1 MSKSHPAKSNQPRVE
16 FDPDQLITQRIIDSL
31 SKGII
36 PWRRPWKGGDFIPK
50 NLLTGKEYTGT
61 NIYLLM
67 AAGFEQPWFVT
78 FNQARELGGNVKK
91 GEHGHSLVRW
101 IVKEVE
107 AKDKEG
113 KPTLDAEGKNKQRRF
128 VYPKAFTVFNVSQC
142 EGLKLPEV
150 GPVKEFNPILAAE
163 QVLMGYRQGPEIKFA
178 GGYAASYNPIF
189 DLIKMP
195 LATSFES
202 PAAFYATLFHEA
214 AHSSGHESRL
224 NRDMMGEYGSVSY
237 AKEEFI
243 AELASA
249 VLCARCGISNEQSEA
264 QTVAYCQSWKRL
276 LSDDK
281 SLFGELSKKG
291 IEAARRIAGSNQAE
305 VEPEADSPAVELT
318 PEPAIH
324 PEEVGAPVFS
334 IPSQLNLFSIAR
346 LLGSEPTYAAVKAS
360 LQQPTALARLLPEQ
374 AAAVLSGYE
383 ALRLKVAL
391 LDRADGL
398 TPGGMAPVEFVP
410 SRPVARGQLIEQAE
424 AVLGEPLDKAALADL
439 SEFFLANP
447 AVRGLVEQR
456 LAFQYVWRQGPP
468 NGNTPDALHCAVKRT
483 LDLDGNLTVHEVS
496 RIFGRGALAPEVLQ
510 ALRKN
515 EPVLPRA
522 AGEVYDLL
530 VSAVGPEQVHEAL
543 VKAGYDSLTSAQRP
557 LVAGRNWGMAQPAG
571 VEEPVRQWTA
581 FAIDPGSSR
590 KVLPLT
596 NAAVQEGV
604 TLSQLGVD
612 VAVAQ
617 KVVEG
622 LNVQGI
628 RMEVLPDP
636 TSLLR
641 ACPKALEVKL
651 ANAEA
656 LCDTKRG
663 VIQVIASNVEV
674 RNGET
679 PAAAVTRACLHEAVV
694 HYGVRKALGAEADGL
709 FQRIRA
715 QAHAGFDR
723 NQTGAER
730 TPEQLAFKAVVNDP
744 NYRHLTAAQQGEEIL
759 ARLQEVNG
767 YEELGAWQRGVAAV
781 RLTIGKQFPSVQLS
795 NQDVNYLLWRGRQAA
810 FGEAAAPTVPNTP
823 TVEVAPKVAAT
834 PTVAPNKA
842 ATLSEAEVT
851 DLRTEALAAIAASQT
866 LRKGL
871 PGQQPNGCEPVLEP
885 EPEARPSVA
894 VLCNHETYFPNSR
907 SYSVSH

>member
-1 MSKSHPAKSNQPRVE
+1 MSKPTSAKANQPRVE
-16 FDPDQLITQRIIDSL
+16 FDPDQLITERIIASL
-31 SKGII
+31 SQGKI

-107 AKDKEG
+107 AKDKDG
-113 KPTLDAEGKNKQRRF
+113 KPTLDEEGKIKQRRF
-128 VYPKAFTVFNVSQC
+128 SYPKAFTVFNVSQC

-150 GPVKEFNPILAAE
+150 APVKEFNPILAAE
-163 QVLMGYRQGPEIKFA
+163 QVLMGYRQGPEIKY
-178 GGYAASYNPIF
+178 GGGFAASYNPTY
-189 DLIKMP
+189 DVIKMP

-202 PAAFYATLFHEA
+202 PARFYATLFHEA
-214 AHSSGHESRL
+214 AHSSGHQSRL
-224 NRDMMGEYGSVSY
+224 NRDMTGGFGSVAY

-243 AELASA
+243 AELGSA

-264 QTVAYCQSWKRL
+264 QTIAYCQSWKRL

-281 SLFGELSKKG
+281 RLFRELSTKG

-305 VEPEADSPAVELT
+305 VETEAGSPAVELT
-318 PEPAIH
+318 PDPAIH

-334 IPSQLNLFSIAR
+334 IPSQLNLFSMAR
-346 LLGSEPTYAAVKAS
+346 LLGSEPTYAAVKAR
-360 LQQPTALARLLPEQ
+360 LQQPTALSRLLPEQ

-391 LDRADGL
+391 EDRADGL
-398 TPGGMAPVEFVP
+398 TPGGLAPIEFVP

-456 LAFQYVWRQGPP
+456 LGFQYVWRQGQQTDK
-468 NGNTPDALHCAVKRT
+468 TPDALHCAVKRT
-483 LDLDGNLTVHEVS
+483 LDLDGNLTVHEVG
-496 RIFGRGALAPEVLQ
+496 RIFGREVLPLEVQQ

-515 EPVLPRA
+515 EPVLPRSA
-522 AGEVYDLL
+522 SEVYDLM
-530 VSAVGPEQVHEAL
+530 VSAVGPERVHAAL

-557 LVAGRNWGMAQPAG
+557 LTAGRNWGLAQPEG
-571 VEEPVRQWTA
+571 VEEPVRQWEA

-596 NAAVQEGV
+596 EAAVQEGV
-604 TLSQLGVD
+604 TLSHLGVEL
-612 VAVAQ
+612 AVAQ
-617 KVVEG
+617 KVVAG

-636 TSLLR
+636 AAVLQ
-641 ACPKALEVKL
+641 ACPKALESKL

-656 LCDTKRG
+656 LCDLKRG

-694 HYGVRKALGAEADGL
+694 HYGVRKALGDEADGL

-715 QAHAGFDR
+715 QAAAGFDR
-723 NQTGAER
+723 NQTGAKR
-730 TPEQLAFKAVVNDP
+730 TPEQVAFKTVVNDP
-744 NYRHLTAAQQGEEIL
+744 NYRHLSAAQQGEEIL
-759 ARLQEVNG
+759 ARLQETKG
-767 YEELGAWQRGVAAV
+767 YEEIGAWQRGVAAV
-781 RLTIGKQFPSVQLS
+781 RLTVAEQFPSVQLS
-795 NQDVNYLLWRGRQAA
+795 NNDVSYLLWRGRQAA
-810 FGEAAAPTVPNTP
+810 FGEAAAPTAPAT
-823 TVEVAPKVAAT
+823 EPKVEAALK
-834 PTVAPNKA
+834 V
-842 ATLSEAEVT
+842 
-851 DLRTEALAAIAASQT
+851 ALAPDVGDQSFSPAGLAALVANRS
-866 LRKGL
+866 LRQGY
-871 PGQQPNGCEPVLEP
+871 PGQQPDVCAPAAEPA
-885 EPEARPSVA
+885 PEARPSVA
-894 VLCNHETYFPNSR
+894 VLCNHETYFPNCR
-907 SYSVSH
+907 SYYIGH